1 MLDSWSLTQL
11 AEQTLVIPVS
21 ETDVTSITSEVEAGA
36 GGIILFGSTA
46 PANLGEVLKTLAAT
60 APGGIAPLV
69 MTDEEGGAV
78 QRMANLV
85 GSIPSARSMG
95 ATMTP
100 AQIQL
105 LATSSAKKMRA
116 AGITMDLAPVLDLDN
131 GDGPNNQDPDGTR
144 SFSLNANT
152 TAADAQA
159 FAAGLAAGGVIPVI
173 KHFPGLGQASANTD
187 VKPAT
192 TLPWTTL
199 EGAGLLPFKSAISA
213 GAPAVMIANAVV
225 PGLTTLPASISP
237 NAITGE
243 LRDQLGFQG
252 LVMTD
257 SLSAGALV
265 DIGYTVPK
273 AVVAAIAAGADMVLY
288 TAAAASVASLTTQHR
303 RGAGRSGRR
312 GNARSQPA
320 GERRGARARS
330 QERGSLRGLTRGQ
343 LLVSSGGNSAGSGNS
358 AAGAS
363 TSSRSGHV
371 ASSVYEVIDSE
382 PNVYPSTSTS
392 SVCPPAPAA
401 PAR

>member
-1 MLDSWSLTQL
+1 MRSLAPGALVIVAMIAVLAACGTPSVAPTTLPTTPAASGSPVPTPTPNTCLNNASVLETWSLTQL
-11 AEQTLVIPVS
+11 AEQTVVIPVS
-21 ETDVTSITSEVEAGA
+21 EADVTSITPEIQSGA
-36 GGIILFGSTA
+36 GGIILFGSSA
-46 PANLGEVLKTLAAT
+46 PTNLGQLLKTLTAT
-60 APGGIAPLV
+60 APNGIAPFV

-85 GSIPSARSMG
+85 GSIPSARTMG

-100 AQIQL
+100 AQIL
-105 LATSSAKKMRA
+105 ILATSSAQKMRA
-116 AGITMDLAPVLDLDN
+116 SGITMDLAPVLDLDG
-131 GDGPNNQDPDGTR
+131 GDGPNNEDPDGTR
-144 SFSLNANT
+144 SFSLNPTT
-152 TAADAQA
+152 TAADAAA
-159 FAAGLAAGGVIPVI
+159 FAAGLTAGGVIPVI

-199 EGAGLLPFKSAISA
+199 EGAGLLPFKSALAA

-243 LRDQLGFQG
+243 LRDQLGYQG

-288 TAAAASVASLTTQHR
+288 TDAAANVAALT
-303 RGAGRSGRR
+303 
-312 GNARSQPA
+312 
-320 GERRGARARS
+320 
-330 QERGSLRGLTRGQ
+330 
-343 LLVSSGGNSAGSGNS
+343 
-358 AAGAS
+358 AS
-363 TSSRSGHV
+363 TVAALVAAADAGTLDRSRLENAVEHILAV
-371 ASSVYEVIDSE
+371 KNVNLCAS
-382 PNVYPSTSTS
+382 
-392 SVCPPAPAA
+392 
-401 PAR
+401 

>member
-1 MLDSWSLTQL
+1 MLATWSLSRL

-21 ETDVTSITSEVEAGA
+21 ETDVTSITSEVQAGA

-46 PANLGEVLKTLAAT
+46 PANLGEVLQTLVAT

-85 GSIPSARSMG
+85 GSIPAARTMG

-100 AQIQL
+100 AQIQQL
-105 LATSSAKKMRA
+105 VTTSAEKMRA

-131 GDGPNNQDPDGTR
+131 GNGPNNADPDGTR
-144 SFSLNANT
+144 SFSLNAGT
-152 TAADAQA
+152 TAADGTA
-159 FAAGLAAGGVIPVI
+159 FAAGLTAGGVIPVI
-173 KHFPGLGQASANTD
+173 KHFPGLGQATANTD

-199 EGAGLLPFKSAISA
+199 EAGGLLPFKSAISA
-213 GAPAVMIANAVV
+213 GAPAVMMANAVV

-237 NAITGE
+237 NAITVE
-243 LRDQLGFQG
+243 LRGRLGFQG

-288 TAAAASVASLTTQHR
+288 TAAAASVASLTASTAAAIIAAV
-303 RGAGRSGRR
+303 GAGTLDRSRLESAVGHIL
-312 GNARSQPA
+312 AAKKVDLCA
-320 GERRGARARS
+320 G
-330 QERGSLRGLTRGQ
+330 
-343 LLVSSGGNSAGSGNS
+343 
-358 AAGAS
+358 
-363 TSSRSGHV
+363 
-371 ASSVYEVIDSE
+371 
-382 PNVYPSTSTS
+382 
-392 SVCPPAPAA
+392 
-401 PAR
+401 

>member
-1 MLDSWSLTQL
+1 MRSITPNAVAILAIVGVLAACGTPSVTPTTVPATPTASDSPPPTPTPNLCTNATVLATWSLTQL
-11 AEQTLVIPVS
+11 AEQTVVIPVD
-21 ETDVTSITSEVEAGA
+21 ETDVTSITPEVEAGA

-46 PANLGEVLKTLAAT
+46 PANLGEVLRTVTAT
-60 APGGIAPLV
+60 APGGIAPFV

-85 GSIPSARSMG
+85 GSIPSARTMG

-100 AQIQL
+100 AQIQQL
-105 LATSSAKKMRA
+105 ITTSAQKMRA

-144 SFSLNANT
+144 SFSLNATT
-152 TAADAQA
+152 TAADAAA
-159 FAAGLAAGGVIPVI
+159 FAAGLTAGGVIPVI

-192 TLPWTTL
+192 TLAWTTL
-199 EGAGLLPFKSAISA
+199 EGAGLLPFKSAIAA

-225 PGLTTLPASISP
+225 PGLSTLPASISP

-288 TAAAASVASLTTQHR
+288 TAAAASVASLTTSTVAAIVAAV
-303 RGAGRSGRR
+303 GAGTIDRSRLE
-312 GNARSQPA
+312 NAVGHILA
-320 GERRGARARS
+320 VKNVN
-330 QERGSLRGLTRGQ
+330 LC
-343 LLVSSGGNSAGSGNS
+343 
-358 AAGAS
+358 AS
-363 TSSRSGHV
+363 
-371 ASSVYEVIDSE
+371 
-382 PNVYPSTSTS
+382 
-392 SVCPPAPAA
+392 
-401 PAR
+401 

>member
-1 MLDSWSLTQL
+1 MLATWSPTQL

-21 ETDVTSITSEVEAGA
+21 ETDVTSITPEVEAGA

-46 PANLGEVLKTLAAT
+46 PANLGEVLRTLAAT

-100 AQIQL
+100 AQIQS

-131 GDGPNNQDPDGTR
+131 GNGPNNLDPDGTR

-152 TAADAQA
+152 TTADAQA

-288 TAAAASVASLTTQHR
+288 TAAAASVASLTTSTVAALVAAV
-303 RGAGRSGRR
+303 GAGTLDRSRLES
-312 GNARSQPA
+312 AVVHVLAAKDVDLCA
-320 GERRGARARS
+320 G
-330 QERGSLRGLTRGQ
+330 
-343 LLVSSGGNSAGSGNS
+343 
-358 AAGAS
+358 
-363 TSSRSGHV
+363 
-371 ASSVYEVIDSE
+371 
-382 PNVYPSTSTS
+382 
-392 SVCPPAPAA
+392 
-401 PAR
+401 

>member
-1 MLDSWSLTQL
+1 MPSNAAGAPAVVVMLALLVACGTPSVTPTTVPASPTASASPMPTPTPDTCSNAGMLATWSPTQL

-21 ETDVTSITSEVEAGA
+21 ETDVTSITPEVEAGA

-46 PANLGEVLKTLAAT
+46 PANLGEVLRTLAAT

-100 AQIQL
+100 AQIQSL
-105 LATSSAKKMRA
+105 VTSSAKKMRA

-131 GDGPNNQDPDGTR
+131 GNGPNNLDPDGTR

-152 TAADAQA
+152 TTADAQA
-159 FAAGLAAGGVIPVI
+159 FAAGLAAGGIIPVI

-288 TAAAASVASLTTQHR
+288 TAAAASVASLTTSTVAALVAAV
-303 RGAGRSGRR
+303 GAGTLDRSRLE
-312 GNARSQPA
+312 NAVVHVLAAKDVDLCA
-320 GERRGARARS
+320 G
-330 QERGSLRGLTRGQ
+330 
-343 LLVSSGGNSAGSGNS
+343 
-358 AAGAS
+358 
-363 TSSRSGHV
+363 
-371 ASSVYEVIDSE
+371 
-382 PNVYPSTSTS
+382 
-392 SVCPPAPAA
+392 
-401 PAR
+401 

>member
-1 MLDSWSLTQL
+1 MPSNAAGAPAVVVMLALLVACGTPSVTPTTVPASPTASASPMPTPTPDTCSNAGMLATWSPTQL

-21 ETDVTSITSEVEAGA
+21 ETDVTSITPEVEAGA

-46 PANLGEVLKTLAAT
+46 PANLGEVLRTLAAT

-100 AQIQL
+100 AQIQSL
-105 LATSSAKKMRA
+105 VTSSAKKMRA

-131 GDGPNNQDPDGTR
+131 GNGPNNLDPDGTR

-152 TAADAQA
+152 TTADAQA
-159 FAAGLAAGGVIPVI
+159 FAAGLAAGGIIPVI

-288 TAAAASVASLTTQHR
+288 TAAAASVASLTTSTVAALVAAV
-303 RGAGRSGRR
+303 GAGTLDRSRLES
-312 GNARSQPA
+312 AVVHVLAAKDVDLCA
-320 GERRGARARS
+320 G
-330 QERGSLRGLTRGQ
+330 
-343 LLVSSGGNSAGSGNS
+343 
-358 AAGAS
+358 
-363 TSSRSGHV
+363 
-371 ASSVYEVIDSE
+371 
-382 PNVYPSTSTS
+382 
-392 SVCPPAPAA
+392 
-401 PAR
+401 